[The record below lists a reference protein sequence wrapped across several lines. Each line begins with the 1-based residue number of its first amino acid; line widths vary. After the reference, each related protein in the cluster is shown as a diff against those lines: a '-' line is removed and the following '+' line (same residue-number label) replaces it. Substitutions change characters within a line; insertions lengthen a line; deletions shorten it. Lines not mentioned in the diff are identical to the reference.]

1 MSGYYG
7 PELERKYVQTLGEL
21 EVGEDATVS
30 GYASLFGQVDQGND
44 VVKTGAY
51 AKSLSRLTK
60 NGTKVKFLWQHDPSQ
75 PIGVWD
81 EVYEDDK
88 GLFVKGRLLT
98 ETRQGA
104 EAAALISAGAIEG
117 LSIGYR
123 TVKAERDKTGVRHL
137 SELEL
142 WEVSVV
148 TFPMQQQARVGSKSE
163 PERDFER
170 NLAGVF
176 RTLRHSMG
184 ANLTPD
190 RSLTKDD

>member
-1 MSGYYG
+1 MSSYYG
-7 PELERKYVQTLGEL
+7 PELERKFVQISEAL
-21 EVGEDATVS
+21 EVGDDASIS
-30 GYASLFGQVDQGND
+30 GYASLFGHVDQGQD
-44 VVKTGAY
+44 TVRSGAY
-51 AKSLSRLTK
+51 TKSLEKLKST
-60 NGTKVKFLWQHDPSQ
+60 GTKVKLLWQHDPTK

-81 EVYEDDK
+81 EVTEDET
-88 GLFVKGRLLT
+88 GLYVKGRLLT

-123 TVKAERDKTGVRHL
+123 TVKSERDKAGVRHL

-142 WEVSVV
+142 WEVSLV

-163 PERDFER
+163 PDRDFER

-184 ANLTPD
+184 TNLSSD